1 MNTLKYKVTIK
12 NGKLDLPPLDLPE
25 GSIVE
30 AILLVNEPR
39 KTDVDETD
47 YLLST
52 EANRRHL
59 MEALEELKEPENY
72 IYIDPETL

>member
-1 MNTLKYKVTIK
+1 MNAFKYKVTIK

-25 GSIVE
+25 GTIVE
-30 AILLVNEPR
+30 AILLVNEPG
-39 KTDVDETD
+39 KTEVDETD

-72 IYIDPETL
+72 IDIDPETL